1 MKITIDERILKD
13 MVESNDECLI
23 HEASTIARDNILKD
37 IRKTF
42 AKWHI
47 PVMLNDKG
55 YSAIFIAV
63 TSIVDTAIDEYIAAQ
78 LDQEPEATNE
88 N

>member
-13 MVESNDECLI
+13 MVESNDTYLI
-23 HEASTIARDNILKD
+23 HKVSTIARDNILKD
-37 IRKTF
+37 IQKTF

-47 PVMLNDKG
+47 PVMLNDQG
-55 YSAIFIAV
+55 YSAIFTAV
-63 TSIVDTAIDEYIAAQ
+63 AGIVDTAIDEYIQAQ
-78 LDQEPEATNE
+78 LDQDPEEANE

>member
-13 MVESNDECLI
+13 MVESNDEYLI
-23 HEASTIARDNILKD
+23 QKVSIIARDNILKD
-37 IRKTF
+37 IQKTF

-55 YSAIFIAV
+55 YSAIFTAV
-63 TSIVDTAIDEYIAAQ
+63 ASIVDTAIDEYIKAQ